1 VSRPS
6 PDGDAAIDPL
16 LAERIRVAVDELR
29 EADLALAAML
39 ERYRARA
46 DGSESRFSD
55 AAAVD
60 MCRDHDHLLRMERAE
75 TTVRCLRMVM
85 LVAITMTAGLVVF
98 RCLQA
103 PAAGGHAAGAEVIDA
118 R

>member
-1 VSRPS
+1 MNHP
-6 PDGDAAIDPL
+6 PANGDAAIDPL

-29 EADLALAAML
+29 DADLALAAAL

-46 DGSESRFSD
+46 DGSDDGSFNAAFMDMSREH
-55 AAAVD
+55 A
-60 MCRDHDHLLRMERAE
+60 HQLRMERANA
-75 TTVRCLRMVM
+75 TARHLRVVM

-98 RCLQA
+98 RCLRA
-103 PAAGGHAAGAEVIDA
+103 PAAGGHATDAEVIDA